1 MPFDVIFHL
10 DYFRKTI
17 LLIMQFDMQITYL
30 VIRHIDLILLFLSML
45 FMRTK
50 LTTQAFTCS
59 TYLNWFW
66 NLVFTLWFYSLH
78 TLIEIKILKRFY
90 INLEIDT
97 IKQVM
102 TISIFSLNIL
112 KDKKDVLHPKQLY
125 YLKVV
130 HIELAI
136 CSYQQK
142 INSSVWKDDIN
153 TKWQYWIWIEKI
165 LISKHCR
172 Q

>member
-66 NLVFTLWFYSLH
+66 NLVFTLSFYSLH
-78 TLIEIKILKRFY
+78 TLI
-90 INLEIDT
+90 
-97 IKQVM
+97 VM
-102 TISIFSLNIL
+102 TISILSLNIL
-112 KDKKDVLHPKQLY
+112 KDKKDILHPKQLY
-125 YLKVV
+125 DLKVV
-130 HIELAI
+130 HIEIAI

-142 INSSVWKDDIN
+142 INSSVRKDDIN